1 MKVSIKTVA
10 LLLATPLLAWWSAS
24 AAIGNINKLDR
35 PELAL
40 AAWPVNGFAAATQSY
55 GALRDR
61 VLDAKG
67 QVNARDVTPAM
78 QRLAV
83 TAFINEPVT
92 PQALGV
98 LGLSYD
104 ARNPEKARKIMRL
117 ANGLSRRDPL
127 VNGWL
132 LRDYA
137 RLNDVP
143 RTFRHMGYAAV
154 TRPETQDVYI
164 PALVKALA
172 NADAVPVLAPFLA
185 SEPPWRGLFW
195 DLARQDAAA
204 LPGAIALR
212 RTLAGKQYGMT
223 DIAVSDRSL
232 LSAALS
238 AGLNSEAAALAND
251 LWAANGGKLPAANR
265 LNLLRNGGFAG
276 AEGLPPFDWTVTS
289 RAEYGGYIDEGRGI
303 LEISALSGVGGAV
316 ASQMVA
322 LEPGRYRLTA
332 TLDGAPGTTTP
343 DVVVRLSCAEAGTV
357 NDYVAPLK
365 LEKTVNRGDIEIKR
379 EGCRW
384 FNATVEIVAGSAR
397 TDASLMLTE
406 LSITRL

>member
-10 LLLATPLLAWWSAS
+10 LLVGTPLLAWLSAS
-24 AAIGNINKLDR
+24 AAAGNISKLDQ

-40 AAWPVNGFAAATQSY
+40 ALWPQNGFAASTAAY
-55 GALRDR
+55 GSLRSR
-61 VLDAKG
+61 VLAEKG
-67 QVNARDVTPAM
+67 NYSARDITPEM
-78 QRLAV
+78 KSLARQ
-83 TAFINEPVT
+83 AFISEPVT

-98 LGLSYD
+98 LGLAREAQSPD
-104 ARNPEKARKIMRL
+104 QARNIMRL

-127 VNGWL
+127 VNSWL

-137 RLNDVP
+137 RQDDVP
-143 RTFRHMGYAAV
+143 GTFRHMGYAAV

-172 NADAVPVLAPFLA
+172 NPDAVPVLAPFLA
-185 SEPPWRGLFW
+185 GNPPWRGLFW
-195 DLARQDAAA
+195 DLARQDSAA

-212 RTLAGKQYGMT
+212 RTLASKQYGMT

-232 LSAALS
+232 LSAALT
-238 AGLNSEAAALAND
+238 AGLNGEAAALAND
-251 LWAANGGKLPAANR
+251 LWAANGGKLPAANAR
-265 LNLLRNGGFAG
+265 NLLRNGGFAG

-289 RAEYGGYIDEGRGI
+289 RAEYGGYIDEGRGV
-303 LEISALSGVGGAV
+303 LEISALSGVGGVV
-316 ASQMVA
+316 ASQMLA
-322 LEPGRYRLTA
+322 LQPGRYRLTA

-343 DVVVRLSCAEAGTV
+343 DTVVRLRCAEAGTV
-357 NDYVAPLK
+357 NDYIAPLK
-365 LEKTVNRGDIEIKR
+365 LEKAVNRGDIDIKPN
-379 EGCRW
+379 GCRW

-406 LSITRL
+406 VSITRL